1 MEWNGMEWNGIESN
15 RIDPI
20 KCAVVAGAD
29 VAVVEGISAVFL
41 YDVNIELYNNHS
53 QNMKIPMM

>member
-1 MEWNGMEWNGIESN
+1 MEWNGIESN
-15 RIDPI
+15 RIYPI

-29 VAVVEGISAVFL
+29 AAVVEGISAVFL

-53 QNMKIPMM
+53 QNMKIPMMWL

>member
-1 MEWNGMEWNGIESN
+1 MEWNGMEWN

-29 VAVVEGISAVFL
+29 AAAVEGISAVFL
-41 YDVNIELYNNHS
+41 YDVNI
-53 QNMKIPMM
+53 